1 MTELNQ
7 FVDRFVPGGFLAHL
21 STIVGFLLA
30 IFFFARLM
38 HERRAPANTFAWL
51 LVVVFIPW
59 LGVPLYLIFGGR
71 KLRRLV
77 KDKEAL
83 IQKVPA
89 ICTAQATHVCVP
101 VAKTVEAAG
110 GFAPVGGNQVR
121 FL

>member
-38 HERRAPANTFAWL
+38 HERRAPANTFAWM

-71 KLRRLV
+71 KLRRLL
-77 KDKEAL
+77 KDKKAI
-83 IQKVPA
+83 IQDVPA
-89 ICTAQATHVCVP
+89 ICKVPTSHVCAP
-101 VAKTVEAAG
+101 VA
-110 GFAPVGGNQVR
+110 N
-121 FL
+121 